1 MSFGAGVYIN
11 VVDMDVIFQMELV
24 SMYLDCITLDMRKT
38 LSKALD
44 WHNTG

>member
-24 SMYLDCITLDMRKT
+24 SMYLEL
-38 LSKALD
+38 
-44 WHNTG
+44 HNTRYEKNIE